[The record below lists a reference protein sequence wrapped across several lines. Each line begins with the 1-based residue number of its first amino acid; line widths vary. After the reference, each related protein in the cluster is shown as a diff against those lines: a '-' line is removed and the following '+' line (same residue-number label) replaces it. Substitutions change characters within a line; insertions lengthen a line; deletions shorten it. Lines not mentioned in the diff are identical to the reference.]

1 MFRWA
6 AFVWVLTML
15 FLFGVFSAFWF
26 DALAQVQHE
35 DEIVANLAGGR
46 AIVHVA
52 KEAIIFAAI
61 NQPVERNSIPPRV
74 MDLDATH
81 SGILVGAAEW
91 LIHAD
96 PKPIQ
101 MVRNLQR

>member
-26 DALAQVQHE
+26 DALAQEQHE
-35 DEIVANLAGGR
+35 EEIVANLAGGG

-61 NQPVERNSIPPRV
+61 DQPVERNSIPPRLLS
-74 MDLDATH
+74 LDAPH
-81 SGILVGAAEW
+81 LVVLFAAAARP
-91 LIHAD
+91 IHHV
-96 PKPIQ
+96 PTPI
-101 MVRNLQR
+101 